1 MRGLADTAMDIFLEL
16 WKAAEKAGP
25 FASLIVLAALWA
37 VNAER
42 KAALEKY
49 DALVRRFIDLAG
61 DTTAT
66 LKDWRDVLVK
76 AKDIKP

>member
-1 MRGLADTAMDIFLEL
+1 MDIFVEL

-25 FASLIVLAALWA
+25 FASFLLLAALWA

-42 KAALEKY
+42 KAAIEKY

-61 DTTAT
+61 DTSAT
-66 LKDWRDVLVK
+66 LKDWRDLLVR
-76 AKDIKP
+76 AKEK

>member
-1 MRGLADTAMDIFLEL
+1 MDVFSEL
-16 WKAAEKAGP
+16 WKAAQQAGP
-25 FASLIVLAALWA
+25 FASLILLVALWA
-37 VNAER
+37 VNNER
-42 KAALEKY
+42 KTEREKY

-76 AKDIKP
+76 AKDGG

>member
-1 MRGLADTAMDIFLEL
+1 MDIFPEL
-16 WKAAEKAGP
+16 WAAAQKAGP
-25 FASLIVLAALWA
+25 FATLIMLAALWA

-42 KAALEKY
+42 KAEREKY

-76 AKDIKP
+76 AKDDKP